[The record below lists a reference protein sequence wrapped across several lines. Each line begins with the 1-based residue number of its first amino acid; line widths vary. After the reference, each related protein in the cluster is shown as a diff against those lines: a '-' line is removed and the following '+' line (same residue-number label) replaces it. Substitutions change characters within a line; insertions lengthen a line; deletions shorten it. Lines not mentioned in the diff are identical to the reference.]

1 MSLQIFVRWQY
12 KEDDGLIEAKLL
24 FFSNFY
30 HLSLLEVAFQG
41 ILLDIPTQIPHFCL
55 SPPKHGDEVFALGW
69 DKDLSLVV
77 HRGTIMQEQ
86 GFGALRQGYL
96 FVGYELPEVMIIIEF
111 S

>member
-24 FFSNFY
+24 FFSNYY

-41 ILLDIPTQIPHFCL
+41 TLLDIPTQIPHFCL
-55 SPPKHGDEVFALGW
+55 SPPKLGDEVFALGR
-69 DKDLSLVV
+69 DKDLSLAVR
-77 HRGTIMQEQ
+77 RGTIMQEQ
-86 GFGALRQGYL
+86 GFRALRQGYL
-96 FVGYELPEVMIIIEF
+96 FVGYELPEVMIIEF